1 MWLSARTCLIIAAC
15 SVVLDAAEQR
25 QRHERPHILFL
36 MVDEMDGRLLDD
48 ETPQFKPPLP
58 NLRALMK
65 NGTYFP
71 NTYSNSP
78 LCVPARTSM
87 VTGRYNSDIKIWDN
101 FVGIANVNGDDTQ
114 IDQRCLTAYSRR
126 ECLEFAASQNIN
138 GTFFDVLADQ
148 GYNLT
153 LWGKVHA
160 GGGVERFSRHIFNDP
175 FTGTGLVRE
184 SAKAWTRSTGVASK
198 LQDPTDWL
206 QRPIDVPKPAE
217 NFFDYPTADE
227 CTRLLEQGLFKS
239 STPQF
244 LYCSFAVPHPP
255 YQTNSTYWNA
265 VGPLGK
271 HAMPT
276 LVPRDKLHPADE
288 YAVRSK
294 QFWNLDNC
302 KPEHIEHFR
311 RVYFAMCVEA
321 DHLVGRI
328 LTAFWEN
335 VDPDDAFVIFVSDHG
350 ELNLEHRQWQK
361 SSMKEASARI
371 PLIVSGP
378 GMPKGRRVQ
387 SLASLNDIYPTLLDI
402 AGAGSRVPAD
412 KLAGESVLPIARWD
426 HRKKNYVVSEYY
438 DTFSR
443 TGTFMVR
450 QGQQKL
456 IVHAPLENGVRW
468 PAQLFNIATDPWELT
483 DLAAELPSEVS
494 RLEALLRREFDLE
507 AVDAQKKAYDHK
519 MFISYVYRRYSGPAG
534 CQKAMRVAFPGFDEE
549 DAKLV
554 EKWLGKPC
562 CKVLDG
568 RVQRKAKF
576 HTLACPSKTGQ
587 KVPSS

>member
-1 MWLSARTCLIIAAC
+1 
-15 SVVLDAAEQR
+15 
-25 QRHERPHILFL
+25 
-36 MVDEMDGRLLDD
+36 
-48 ETPQFKPPLP
+48 
-58 NLRALMK
+58 
-65 NGTYFP
+65 
-71 NTYSNSP
+71 
-78 LCVPARTSM
+78 
-87 VTGRYNSDIKIWDN
+87 
-101 FVGIANVNGDDTQ
+101 
-114 IDQRCLTAYSRR
+114 
-126 ECLEFAASQNIN
+126 
-138 GTFFDVLADQ
+138 
-148 GYNLT
+148 
-153 LWGKVHA
+153 
-160 GGGVERFSRHIFNDP
+160 
-175 FTGTGLVRE
+175 
-184 SAKAWTRSTGVASK
+184 
-198 LQDPTDWL
+198 
-206 QRPIDVPKPAE
+206 
-217 NFFDYPTADE
+217 
-227 CTRLLEQGLFKS
+227 
-239 STPQF
+239 
-244 LYCSFAVPHPP
+244 
-255 YQTNSTYWNA
+255 
-265 VGPLGK
+265 
-271 HAMPT
+271 
-276 LVPRDKLHPADE
+276 
-288 YAVRSK
+288 
-294 QFWNLDNC
+294 
-302 KPEHIEHFR
+302 
-311 RVYFAMCVEA
+311 
-321 DHLVGRI
+321 
-328 LTAFWEN
+328 
-335 VDPDDAFVIFVSDHG
+335 
-350 ELNLEHRQWQK
+350 
-361 SSMKEASARI
+361 
-371 PLIVSGP
+371 
-378 GMPKGRRVQ
+378 MPKGRRVQ

>member
-1 MWLSARTCLIIAAC
+1 MLLHPARAHGKEGPGQRSKLGCKKGPTCSKNVCLSLSLSFGLPLSVPTRMRKHLRVFPRFPGFESQEDQVTHKTEAPEPKRNSEGFPPLNSPLFQSCWCAMLASGWCTCTEQLNNAAVLTQGRYRKVIAHGQPTFFYFICWCIMWLLARAFLSFAAG
-15 SVVLDAAEQR
+15 SLVLASEQR
-25 QRHERPHILFL
+25 ERHERPHILFL

-58 NLRALMK
+58 NLRALMTR
-65 NGTYFP
+65 GAYFP

-114 IDQRCLTAYSRR
+114 IDNFCLAAYSRR
-126 ECLEFAASQNIN
+126 ECLEFAAAQKIN

-184 SAKAWTRSTGVASK
+184 SAKAWTRSTGVSSK
-198 LQDPTDWL
+198 SQDPTDWL

-217 NFFDYPTADE
+217 NFFDYPTAEE
-227 CTRLLEQGLFKS
+227 CTRLLKQGLFKS

-271 HAMPT
+271 HAIPP
-276 LVPRDKLHPADE
+276 LVPRNKLHPADE
-288 YAVRSK
+288 YAVKSK

-302 KPEHIEHFR
+302 SAEHIEHFR

-328 LTAFWEN
+328 LSAFWEN
-335 VDPDDAFVIFVSDHG
+335 VDPDDAYVIFVS
-350 ELNLEHRQWQK
+350 
-361 SSMKEASARI
+361 
-371 PLIVSGP
+371 
-378 GMPKGRRVQ
+378 
-387 SLASLNDIYPTLLDI
+387 
-402 AGAGSRVPAD
+402 
-412 KLAGESVLPIARWD
+412 
-426 HRKKNYVVSEYY
+426 
-438 DTFSR
+438 
-443 TGTFMVR
+443 
-450 QGQQKL
+450 
-456 IVHAPLENGVRW
+456 
-468 PAQLFNIATDPWELT
+468 
-483 DLAAELPSEVS
+483 
-494 RLEALLRREFDLE
+494 RL
-507 AVDAQKKAYDHK
+507 Q
-519 MFISYVYRRYSGPAG
+519 
-534 CQKAMRVAFPGFDEE
+534 
-549 DAKLV
+549 
-554 EKWLGKPC
+554 
-562 CKVLDG
+562 
-568 RVQRKAKF
+568 
-576 HTLACPSKTGQ
+576 TCP
-587 KVPSS
+587 

>member
-1 MWLSARTCLIIAAC
+1 METSARFSTLPRLGIAGSQRAPTKLRPLNPKGTAQDAPVDFVATVAPWSSLAGRC
-15 SVVLDAAEQR
+15 KCTEQLNSKLVGTVAVLAQGRYRKVVAHGQPTFFYFIGWCIMWRLARAFLSLAAGSLVLAAER
-25 QRHERPHILFL
+25 ERHERPHILFL

-58 NLRALMK
+58 NLRALM
-65 NGTYFP
+65 NRGAYFP

-114 IDQRCLTAYSRR
+114 IDQRCLAAYSRR
-126 ECLEFAASQNIN
+126 ECLDFAAVQRIN

-184 SAKAWTRSTGVASK
+184 SAKAWTRSTGVSSK

-217 NFFDYPTADE
+217 NFFDYPTAEE

-271 HAMPT
+271 HAIPP
-276 LVPRDKLHPADE
+276 LVPRNKLHPADE
-288 YAVRSK
+288 YAVKSK

-302 KPEHIEHFR
+302 SSEHIEHFR

-328 LTAFWEN
+328 LRAFWAN
-335 VDPDDAFVIFVSDHG
+335 VNPDDAYVIFVSW
-350 ELNLEHRQWQK
+350 LQ
-361 SSMKEASARI
+361 
-371 PLIVSGP
+371 
-378 GMPKGRRVQ
+378 
-387 SLASLNDIYPTLLDI
+387 T
-402 AGAGSRVPAD
+402 
-412 KLAGESVLPIARWD
+412 PI
-426 HRKKNYVVSEYY
+426 
-438 DTFSR
+438 
-443 TGTFMVR
+443 
-450 QGQQKL
+450 
-456 IVHAPLENGVRW
+456 
-468 PAQLFNIATDPWELT
+468 
-483 DLAAELPSEVS
+483 
-494 RLEALLRREFDLE
+494 
-507 AVDAQKKAYDHK
+507 
-519 MFISYVYRRYSGPAG
+519 
-534 CQKAMRVAFPGFDEE
+534 
-549 DAKLV
+549 
-554 EKWLGKPC
+554 
-562 CKVLDG
+562 
-568 RVQRKAKF
+568 
-576 HTLACPSKTGQ
+576 
-587 KVPSS
+587 